1 MGWTAV
7 QEGRIAMTTHKPSIF
22 GKLIPDSSGNV
33 FPVPF
38 ADISVNDLWKYLPL
52 VFADSATRD
61 GAGGSFTVPNNYSA
75 ATTDPKVV
83 VRWTATVTTGD
94 VAWDFDYRAGA
105 VGETLDP
112 SSVQESAN
120 VDDDAPGT
128 ARLMI
133 EAEILLTRANIAAG
147 DLLQFTLF
155 RDGTDGDDDM
165 AEDAHVHDVLFV
177 YSDE

>member
-7 QEGRIAMTTHKPSIF
+7 QEGRIMATHKPSIF

-33 FPVPF
+33 APVPF

-52 VFADSATRD
+52 MFADSATRD

-75 ATTDPKVV
+75 ATTDPKIV
-83 VRWTATVTTGD
+83 VRWTSTVTSGD
-94 VAWDFDYRAGA
+94 VEFDFDYRAGA

-112 SSVQESAN
+112 SSVQESVN
-120 VDDDAPGT
+120 QNDTAPGT
-128 ARLMI
+128 ARLML
-133 EAEILLTRANIAAG
+133 EAELPLTRANIAPG

-155 RDGTDGDDDM
+155 RDGTDGGDTM
-165 AEDAHVHDVLFV
+165 SADAHVHDVLFV
-177 YSDE
+177 YDDE

>member
-7 QEGRIAMTTHKPSIF
+7 QEGIAMTTHKLSIF

-75 ATTDPKVV
+75 ALVDPKIV
-83 VRWTATVTTGD
+83 VRWTSTVTTGD
-94 VAWDFDYRAGA
+94 TEWDFDYRAVD

-112 SSVQESAN
+112 SSVQESVN
-120 VDDDAPGT
+120 QGDTAPGT
-128 ARLMI
+128 ARLLL
-133 EAEILLTRANIAAG
+133 EAELTLARANITVG

-155 RDGTDGDDDM
+155 RDGTDGGDTM
-165 AEDAHVHDVLFV
+165 SADAHVHDVLFV
-177 YSDE
+177 YDDE